1 MNPNQK
7 KEIQPRQ
14 SISLPYTALDC
25 SKVEDLP
32 QSSNTTLCNQAF
44 PSQTET
50 VNEVKSS
57 STVNPTPQNQRSV
70 IRCMV
75 DAAVSISSSISAQFN
90 TASDS
95 LENSFS
101 DHGSK
106 LGNDADDE
114 NDDESGKKMRRKGR
128 VPKRNKVLVA
138 HNAKRYEKGS
148 SSSEDEG
155 VGGTQSSASRGCSP
169 RLSLDSNV
177 EMDCTKCLFAKVPA
191 PAPAPAAADI
201 RRPKSP
207 RQRRRKPK
215 SPLKC
220 VAEGEITSPPSTS
233 SDYFNFTSSEHGSSS
248 PLQVQHFDRSKNAR
262 TNYSD
267 RTEDAEKAYCDGTEN
282 AFKQCCDRTKDALKE
297 HCDHTQNTMND
308 YFDSPEGGTKTSL
321 AHEKSFSSKGQNVV
335 ENANGFYDEVCTG
348 GHFRVK
354 TQKFDSTVND
364 GYSNRRHG
372 SGAMAAALP
381 YITTTASVPST
392 PCITGRSISTRGRIP
407 SVRDHSMAVD
417 NFPFF
422 ESKAI
427 ARESIQ
433 FSVNKCNDGY
443 EEQKQRFDS
452 QDNVKMHSL
461 SSNEHTET
469 KPRRTV
475 QFLDDSVKRS
485 SVTGRTAQSKTS
497 LPCGQRKKRKP
508 IIKVGHVV
516 KNTLHNPAVF
526 GFSAS
531 VKNTV
536 RYKHSENSRRNAPD
550 SEQKSMA
557 TNRGQPPS
565 HKRTEIH
572 FRETALS
579 RTSSMMN
586 YQLKA
591 DRLQNNH
598 SYRKLA
604 GMHGSWSHLN
614 ESLKNRNIPYLHDFY
629 MNRRESRCGGRKR
642 LIGMRDLVNT
652 VHTAKP
658 PTVPAGT
665 KTTFGP
671 REPTFKPLRR
681 PSVSRVTDLDND
693 DGLASPTPDVGAIS
707 SMCEANDLICNEKEK
722 EALLPDVCHPQRL
735 PPAPPC
741 TKPTFGPLTP
751 TIRLFKHQPVSKVVE
766 LDNDELA
773 SPTPNEGAVSSV
785 HEANDLRCNEKKKE
799 ALLPNIR
806 HPQKLPPPL
815 SSKKIVTL
823 PKVGT
828 FARGFTPSAN
838 ESAATKNQ
846 DFDLSS
852 KKIALTPLPGL
863 TESVKQLEELRRQ
876 ATSGLVQSD
885 TILEERVDTYCLPV
899 SEPVLPK
906 MQRSSRPIITCHI
919 TGKCTV
925 TALNTQQVAIDITE
939 VLSWN
944 FTFDSDKKDK
954 FATHPDSTPSSTR
967 EKGYPPG
974 VKMDPD
980 HTAVFHGKK
989 LRGAVSTKSGESCAK
1004 YKRQSGS
1011 SSLYRDQESGHK
1023 CRETRLRS
1031 RCSRKNPSSFT
1042 AVCEEFAL
1050 PADCSRSQ
1058 ESLLEK
1064 ESICLLCA
1072 AEART
1077 LSMSKGSCERR
1088 TDNDCQCISV
1098 HEHAAAQ
1105 QCSAL
1110 PDTSAEV
1117 GQCGGEPDLVE
1128 SLNTDENCEKP
1139 EQKGARFPEQST
1151 RTPLSLD
1158 EFYRCEDPGRIA
1170 NSTSLL
1176 LPADPS
1182 SQMDGDGN
1190 VGASLKVLLDYAQDC
1205 DEHLDENKAEL
1216 HTQKSSGDSVPKE
1229 AVSQAKV
1236 PTKCS
1241 HASFPPVRMKYSS
1254 LDGRADFVDRSDSLM
1269 QITLRIAS
1277 DKEKLKTALTSCGGS
1292 KPMKEK
1298 MTELANSHLFRS
1310 CYKPR
1315 STSRKSGRGSQTMGA
1330 VNSQGQAQK
1339 LPGKSKNHNSQGKI
1353 NTTVK
1358 TPKKVIDW
1366 KEHILEDGVVWYEA
1380 VENIT
1385 NPTTTETSDGSV
1397 TLEKSED
1404 VRKPQEDETAQHS
1417 AYKNPDHSSKAV
1429 CDHNDNKPSEKGT
1442 NKPSEK
1448 GSNKPSAEKGNN
1460 KPSKTGDGTILRFIF
1475 STKSQNLT
1483 TTALD
1488 SNRNAPAKMN
1498 VGTNNGSTAGGSN
1511 QHVSFPELQLIND
1524 VATDS
1529 FTDSVGDELAYKT
1542 MSTLHTATRFPVDQT
1557 SQLKG
1562 YEHELADVR
1571 RQTINKIGKL
1581 APTKQPAE
1589 VTSHEYLRKVPYS
1602 HKMCTPSRY
1611 SFRTLTSFKGSMWER
1626 MFNYSEMWLSQYE
1639 ENESQKHRGKDEGNA
1654 NVNKDNKSEDGD
1666 GGNEGEEDE
1675 QNYKTVQEHQKQ
1687 QQRDV
1692 LKDLEVLVTQLKE
1705 NEQDDEKEKHY
1716 DVEGR
1721 GRSKQGNSEPP
1732 KRNLSHPDEA
1742 ISDKILKTVETPSVA
1757 SLKPKEQDCVERP
1770 TLAGNKGMGKIPNK
1784 VLRFLPIA
1792 PVQNVAAVRPIGRGI
1807 DPKTTDLPRV
1817 SPTVVWSWKY
1827 SLQPVRNFSKLD
1839 PRRVSSTSN
1848 IQEKISLSNA
1858 FLMKIPHEMLLKKT
1872 RSPRLKTQGGQE
1884 KRKERPRQL
1893 PKRDMTLVA
1902 PPLHTSW
1909 HGNQGKRKERP
1920 RRLSKRNMTLVT
1932 PPSHMHG
1939 NQRGEGL
1946 GSEAKHG
1953 NNIGDRPSFNKT
1965 CKHADT
1971 SAPRLIVWDQLGNS
1985 RDESGK
1991 QVLFQE
1997 AEQCS
2002 SNQLPADK
2010 STPPID
2016 LLDSKSSIGETNGEG
2031 SRITTPSEY
2040 WDSVEIETLLEGSG
2054 DSSGSVDLSNN
2065 CRHQLGTPPLSDGFD
2080 YVVDDFLP
2088 RGDKKVDTFQRE
2100 IPTGHRARGPRV
2112 WLRFVDTDVW
2122 NIPKWQTV
2130 CNKELGQM
2138 SGRPKVCTTEH
2149 GQLHVSVT
2157 YGNVVYSERLERL
2170 TTVFY
2175 IVPVAEMCL
2184 NRTDLE
2190 GNLSQIGGVPLT
2202 PRMNSLVWHL
2212 VKSMKKTLHRAA
2224 KKAAASQS
2232 ERRLNKET
2240 RRSLLGRS

>member
-14 SISLPYTALDC
+14 SISLPYTAQDC

-32 QSSNTTLCNQAF
+32 QSSNTTLCKQAF

-57 STVNPTPQNQRSV
+57 STVSPTPQNQRSL

-95 LENSFS
+95 PENSFS

-114 NDDESGKKMRRKGR
+114 NDDKSEKKVRRKGR

-138 HNAKRYEKGS
+138 HNAKRCEKSS

-155 VGGTQSSASRGCSP
+155 VSGTQSSASRGCSP
-169 RLSLDSNV
+169 RFSLDSNV
-177 EMDCTKCLFAKVPA
+177 EMNCTKCLFAKSPA
-191 PAPAPAAADI
+191 SAPAAANT
-201 RRPKSP
+201 RRPTSP
-207 RQRRRKPK
+207 RQRRSKAK

-220 VAEGEITSPPSTS
+220 AAEGEITSPPSTS
-233 SDYFNFTSSEHGSSS
+233 SDYFNHTSSEHGSSS
-248 PLQVQHFDRSKNAR
+248 TLQVQHFDRSKNAR

-267 RTEDAEKAYCDGTEN
+267 RTEDAEKAYCNGTEN
-282 AFKQCCDRTKDALKE
+282 ALKQCCDRTKDALKE
-297 HCDHTQNTMND
+297 PCDHTQNTMND
-308 YFDSPEGGTKTSL
+308 YSDSPEGETKTSL

-335 ENANGFYDEVCTG
+335 ENANGFYDEVCTE

-354 TQKFDSTVND
+354 TQKCDSTVND

-372 SGAMAAALP
+372 SSAMAAALP
-381 YITTTASVPST
+381 YTR
-392 PCITGRSISTRGRIP
+392 RSISTRGRIP

-422 ESKAI
+422 ESKAS
-427 ARESIQ
+427 ARGSIQ

-443 EEQKQRFDS
+443 EKQKQRFDR
-452 QDNVKMHSL
+452 QDNVEMHSL

-475 QFLDDSVKRS
+475 QFLDDSVKMS
-485 SVTGRTAQSKTS
+485 SVTGQTAQSKTS

-508 IIKVGHVV
+508 IINICHVV
-516 KNTLHNPAVF
+516 KNTLHNPTVF
-526 GFSAS
+526 GFNAS

-536 RYKHSENSRRNAPD
+536 RYKHSENSRRSAPD

-579 RTSSMMN
+579 RTSSMMT
-586 YQLKA
+586 YQFKA
-591 DRLQNNH
+591 DRLQNNPSH
-598 SYRKLA
+598 RKLA

-614 ESLKNRNIPYLHDFY
+614 ESLKNRNIPYLHDFH

-642 LIGMRDLVNT
+642 LIEMRDLVNT

-658 PTVPAGT
+658 PAVPVGT
-665 KTTFGP
+665 KTTFRP

-681 PSVSRVTDLDND
+681 PSVSKVTDQDND

-722 EALLPDVCHPQRL
+722 EALLPDVCHPQKL
-735 PPAPPC
+735 PPAPPS

-751 TIRLFKHQPVSKVVE
+751 TVRLFKHQPVSKVVE
-766 LDNDELA
+766 LDNDDELA
-773 SPTPNEGAVSSV
+773 SPAPNEGAVSSA
-785 HEANDLRCNEKKKE
+785 HEANDLRCNEKEKE
-799 ALLPNIR
+799 ALLPDIR
-806 HPQKLPPPL
+806 RPQKWPLPL

-828 FARGFTPSAN
+828 FARGFTPSAT

-863 TESVKQLEELRRQ
+863 TESVKLEKLRRQ
-876 ATSGLVQSD
+876 ATSGLVQSG
-885 TILEERVDTYCLPV
+885 TILEERVDTHCLPV
-899 SEPVLPK
+899 SEPVHPK
-906 MQRSSRPIITCHI
+906 TQCSSRPVITCHI

-944 FTFDSDKKDK
+944 FTFDSVKKDK

-967 EKGYPPG
+967 EHGYPSG

-989 LRGAVSTKSGESCAK
+989 LLGAVSTKSGESCAK

-1011 SSLYRDQESGHK
+1011 SSLYKDQESGHK
-1023 CRETRLRS
+1023 CRETSPRS
-1031 RCSRKNPSSFT
+1031 RCSQKNPSSFT
-1042 AVCEEFAL
+1042 AVREGFSL

-1098 HEHAAAQ
+1098 HEHAAVH

-1128 SLNTDENCEKP
+1128 SLNTEENCEVP

-1151 RTPLSLD
+1151 RPALSLD
-1158 EFYRCEDPGRIA
+1158 EFYRCEDPGRVA
-1170 NSTSLL
+1170 NRTSLL

-1190 VGASLKVLLDYAQDC
+1190 VGASPKVLLDYNAQD
-1205 DEHLDENKAEL
+1205 DHEYLDENKAEL

-1269 QITLRIAS
+1269 QITLRIAA

-1298 MTELANSHLFRS
+1298 VSERANSHIFRS
-1310 CYKPR
+1310 CYKPK
-1315 STSRKSGRGSQTMGA
+1315 STSRKSGRGSQTMSA
-1330 VNSQGQAQK
+1330 VSSHGQAQK
-1339 LPGKSKNHNSQGKI
+1339 LPGKSKIHNSQGKI
-1353 NTTVK
+1353 NTIVK
-1358 TPKKVIDW
+1358 TPKKIIDW
-1366 KEHILEDGVVWYEA
+1366 KEHVLEDGVVWYEA

-1385 NPTTTETSDGSV
+1385 NPTTTETADGSV
-1397 TLEKSED
+1397 TSEKSED
-1404 VRKPQEDETAQHS
+1404 VRKRQEDETAQHS
-1417 AYKNPDHSSKAV
+1417 AYKNPDHSSEAV
-1429 CDHNDNKPSEKGT
+1429 CDHNDNKPSEKG
-1442 NKPSEK
+1442 
-1448 GSNKPSAEKGNN
+1448 GNKPSAENGNN

-1475 STKSQNLT
+1475 STKPQNLT

-1488 SNRNAPAKMN
+1488 SSRNAPAKMN
-1498 VGTNNGSTAGGSN
+1498 VGTNNASTAGVLN
-1511 QHVSFPELQLIND
+1511 QHVSFPELQPIND

-1542 MSTLHTATRFPVDQT
+1542 MSTLHTATWFPAD
-1557 SQLKG
+1557 
-1562 YEHELADVR
+1562 ELADVR

-1589 VTSHEYLRKVPYS
+1589 VTSHGYLRKVPYS
-1602 HKMCTPSRY
+1602 HTTCTPSRY

-1626 MFNYSEMWLSQYE
+1626 MFNYSEMWLSQYKA
-1639 ENESQKHRGKDEGNA
+1639 NESQKHRGKDEGNA
-1654 NVNKDNKSEDGD
+1654 DVNKDNKNEDGD
-1666 GGNEGEEDE
+1666 GGKEGEEDE

-1687 QQRDV
+1687 QQGDV

-1721 GRSKQGNSEPP
+1721 GWSKQGNSEPP
-1732 KRNLSHPDEA
+1732 KRNLFHPDEA
-1742 ISDKILKTVETPSVA
+1742 VSDKILKTVETPSVA

-1770 TLAGNKGMGKIPNK
+1770 TLAGNEGMGTIPNN
-1784 VLRFLPIA
+1784 VLHFLPID

-1872 RSPRLKTQGGQE
+1872 RSPRGQLKTQGGQG

-1909 HGNQGKRKERP
+1909 HGNQGDHGKRKERP
-1920 RRLSKRNMTLVT
+1920 RRFSKRNMTHVT

-1939 NQRGEGL
+1939 NQRSEGL

-1971 SAPRLIVWDQLGNS
+1971 STPRLIVWGQLGNS

-1997 AEQCS
+1997 AERCS

-2040 WDSVEIETLLEGSG
+2040 WDGVEIETLLERSG
-2054 DSSGSVDLSNN
+2054 DSSDSVDLSNN
-2065 CRHQLGTPPLSDGFD
+2065 CRHQLGMPPLSDGFN

-2088 RGDKKVDTFQRE
+2088 NGDKNVDTFQRE

-2112 WLRFVDTDVW
+2112 WLRFVDTDAW

-2130 CNKELGQM
+2130 CNKELGQI
-2138 SGRPKVCTTEH
+2138 SGRPKVYTTEH

-2157 YGNVVYSERLERL
+2157 YGNVVYRERLERL
-2170 TTVFY
+2170 TTVFC
-2175 IVPVAEMCL
+2175 IVPVVEMCL
-2184 NRTDLE
+2184 NRTGLE
-2190 GNLSQIGGVPLT
+2190 GNLPQIGGVPLT
-2202 PRMNSLVWHL
+2202 PRMNSLVWYL
-2212 VKSMKKTLHRAA
+2212 VKYVKKTLHRAA
-2224 KKAAASQS
+2224 KKAATSQS